1 MMISSCCLVVAEAE
15 PAVALMVQGEES
27 SWRMASAHE
36 RAAALP
42 FNPALAYGA
51 QAHAAALPACFMYYV
66 SSLSTLFPSSTSP
79 LMQAFSR
86 TVEEEASKQRNAT
99 PHHHNCNFSQ
109 LAQHRFFKSLESWV
123 GFFFKVFS
131 LFLEPPFIH
140 LFNKLIPQTYA
151 VPLSL
156 DYTSSPTHM
165 KIS

>member
-1 MMISSCCLVVAEAE
+1 MLSSAAWHGMYYVLPTQQALIPLFYIQPLTHTLMMISSCCLVVAEAE

-66 SSLSTLFPSSTSP
+66 YSLSTLFPSSTSP

-109 LAQHRFFKSLESWV
+109 LAQHRFFKSLES
-123 GFFFKVFS
+123 
-131 LFLEPPFIH
+131 
-140 LFNKLIPQTYA
+140 
-151 VPLSL
+151 
-156 DYTSSPTHM
+156 
-165 KIS
+165 